1 MAETASGRFENFG
14 RKVDEHFGACGDR
27 IEDDV
32 KRVIT
37 YLNDKVVPEV
47 RDHSSKALRIAAD
60 QLARLADHLERT
72 RRA

>member
-1 MAETASGRFENFG
+1 MAEASSRFENIG
-14 RKVDEHFGACGDR
+14 RKMDEHFGACSDR

-60 QLARLADHLERT
+60 QLARLADHLEHT